1 MDLGVYA
8 IADTTVGHLQSRV
21 DGLLRAETRH
31 ALMVTASTDSFAG
44 SRPRSD
50 LPEDHE
56 NKKMSVFGVA
66 VRRELSCCETRAP
79 CGLSGDPVG

>member
-8 IADTTVGHLQSRV
+8 IADTAVGHLQGRG

-31 ALMVTASTDSFAG
+31 ALMVTASTDTFAG
-44 SRPRSD
+44 FTARSD
-50 LPEDHE
+50 LLEDHE

-66 VRRELSCCETRAP
+66 VRRKLSCCETRAP